1 MDNSSCSHWEE
12 TLMSDEADKYAVAV
26 LASDPAPVAAVREA
40 YHTVFE
46 HTTMSDCISLS
57 IEGTQQLDINR
68 EGFTYGES
76 SLRAVY
82 EVMSSIDLSAFAQAD
97 GGELDGRRR
106 TGAVVYDL
114 GSGIGNVVVGVA
126 LLAASGALCGVAE
139 VHGVELLPTLHAA
152 AEEALARLPAAAG
165 SFAPSLPPTAVHCS
179 DLLVHDFSRADVVYM
194 ASTVFQSR
202 VLAEFAEL
210 AARVLRAGTRVI
222 TLHEPL
228 HHAAFAHER
237 VLESMNSWGRE
248 MMHVHVVVGE
258 AHADPYR
265 HRVSDPYRH
274 RVSDPYRHR
283 VSEGS
288 EKQPLE
294 VGDQYAAC
302 SHGEDEAAAC
312 SDAAHAARALHLRRQ
327 ALLGVDL
334 SHMALNMALRA
345 DVQPYAETSDSDAH
359 RTPSVKLA
367 ELMHSLNPCQ
377 IATDVVTAK
386 DRSVLVAL
394 LGRAGLLTLTRT
406 VDGHSAWAF
415 STMI

>member
-1 MDNSSCSHWEE
+1 
-12 TLMSDEADKYAVAV
+12 MSDEADKYAVAV

-237 VLESMNSWGRE
+237 VLESMNSWGCE
-248 MMHVHVVVGE
+248 TMHVHVVVGE
-258 AHADPYR
+258 AHVDPYR
-265 HRVSDPYRH
+265 HRVP
-274 RVSDPYRHR
+274 DPYRHR

-345 DVQPYAETSDSDAH
+345 DVQPYAETSDSDTH

-377 IATDVVTAK
+377 IAFATDVVTAK
-386 DRSVLVAL
+386 DRSVLVL
-394 LGRAGLLTLTRT
+394 LGLAGLLTLTRT

>member
-1 MDNSSCSHWEE
+1 
-12 TLMSDEADKYAVAV
+12 MSDEAEKYAVAA

-97 GGELDGRRR
+97 GGEQDGRRR

-152 AEEALARLPAAAG
+152 AEEALARLPTAAG

-237 VLESMNSWGRE
+237 VLESTNSWGRE
-248 MMHVHVVVGE
+248 TMHVHVVVGE
-258 AHADPYR
+258 AHA
-265 HRVSDPYRH
+265 
-274 RVSDPYRHR
+274 DPYRHR

>member
-1 MDNSSCSHWEE
+1 MSH
-12 TLMSDEADKYAVAV
+12 EADKFAVAE
-26 LASDPAPVAAVREA
+26 LAIDPAPVAAVRDA

-97 GGELDGRRR
+97 GGEQDGRRR

-152 AEEALARLPAAAG
+152 AEEALARLPTAAG

-179 DLLVHDFSRADVVYM
+179 DLLVHDFSTADVVYM

-202 VLAEFAEL
+202 VLVEFAEL

-237 VLESMNSWGRE
+237 VLESTNSWGRE
-248 MMHVHVVVGE
+248 TMHVHVVVGV
-258 AHADPYR
+258 AHADPCGDR
-265 HRVSDPYRH
+265 A
-274 RVSDPYRHR
+274 
-283 VSEGS
+283 SEGS
-288 EKQPLE
+288 DKQPLE
-294 VGDQYAAC
+294 VGGQYAAC
-302 SHGEDEAAAC
+302 SHGEDEVAAS
-312 SDAAHAARALHLRRQ
+312 SDSADAARALHLRRQ

-334 SHMALNMALRA
+334 SHMALRA
-345 DVQPYAETSDSDAH
+345 VVQPYAETSDSDAR
-359 RTPSVKLA
+359 RTPSAKLA

-377 IATDVVTAK
+377 IATDVLTAEE
-386 DRSVLVAL
+386 RTSVSSVLVAAAARL
-394 LGRAGLLTLTRT
+394 LPLAAPGLLTLTRT
-406 VDGHSAWAF
+406 AHGRSAWAF
-415 STMI
+415 RTH

>member
-1 MDNSSCSHWEE
+1 
-12 TLMSDEADKYAVAV
+12 MSDEAEKFAVAA

-97 GGELDGRRR
+97 GGEQDGRRR
-106 TGAVVYDL
+106 MGAVVYDL

-179 DLLVHDFSRADVVYM
+179 DLLVHDFARADVVYM

-228 HHAAFAHER
+228 HHAAFAHEH
-237 VLESMNSWGRE
+237 VLESTNSWGRE
-248 MMHVHVVVGE
+248 TMHVHVVVGE

-265 HRVSDPYRH
+265 HRVS
-274 RVSDPYRHR
+274 
-283 VSEGS
+283 EGS
-288 EKQPLE
+288 DKQPLE

-312 SDAAHAARALHLRRQ
+312 SNAAHAARALHLRRQ

-334 SHMALNMALRA
+334 SHMALNMAVRA
-345 DVQPYAETSDSDAH
+345 VVQPYAETSVSDAH

-377 IATDVVTAK
+377 IATDVVTAEE
-386 DRSVLVAL
+386 RSDVLVAL
-394 LGRAGLLTLTRT
+394 LAGLLTLTRT

>member
-1 MDNSSCSHWEE
+1 
-12 TLMSDEADKYAVAV
+12 MSDEADKYAVAV

-237 VLESMNSWGRE
+237 VLESMNSWGCE
-248 MMHVHVVVGE
+248 TMHVHVVVGE
-258 AHADPYR
+258 AHA
-265 HRVSDPYRH
+265 DPYRH

-345 DVQPYAETSDSDAH
+345 DVQPYAETSDSDTH

-377 IATDVVTAK
+377 IATTDVVTLTAK
-386 DRSVLVAL
+386 DRSVLVL
-394 LGRAGLLTLTRT
+394 LGLAGLLTLTRT

>member
-1 MDNSSCSHWEE
+1 
-12 TLMSDEADKYAVAV
+12 MSDEADKYAVAV
-26 LASDPAPVAAVREA
+26 HASDPAPVAAVREA

-248 MMHVHVVVGE
+248 TMHVHVVVGE

-274 RVSDPYRHR
+274 RVADPYRHR

-302 SHGEDEAAAC
+302 SHGEDEAVAC

-367 ELMHSLNPCQ
+367 
-377 IATDVVTAK
+377 VVKTAK

>member
-1 MDNSSCSHWEE
+1 MRFQFTPDVKRWNQ
-12 TLMSDEADKYAVAV
+12 MSDEAEKYADAA

-97 GGELDGRRR
+97 GGEQDGRRR

-179 DLLVHDFSRADVVYM
+179 DLLVHDFARADVVYM

-237 VLESMNSWGRE
+237 VLESTNSWGRE
-248 MMHVHVVVGE
+248 TMHVHVVVGE

-265 HRVSDPYRH
+265 HRVS
-274 RVSDPYRHR
+274 
-283 VSEGS
+283 EGS
-288 EKQPLE
+288 DKQPLE

-377 IATDVVTAK
+377 IATDVVTAEE
-386 DRSVLVAL
+386 RSDVLVAPSSVL
-394 LGRAGLLTLTRT
+394 AGLLTLTRT

>member
-1 MDNSSCSHWEE
+1 
-12 TLMSDEADKYAVAV
+12 MSDEADKYAVAV

-248 MMHVHVVVGE
+248 TIHVHVVVGE
-258 AHADPYR
+258 AHVDPYRHRVSDPYRHRVSDPYR

-302 SHGEDEAAAC
+302 GHGEDEAAAC

-367 ELMHSLNPCQ
+367 
-377 IATDVVTAK
+377 VVKTAK

>member
-1 MDNSSCSHWEE
+1 
-12 TLMSDEADKYAVAV
+12 MSDEADKYAVAV

-97 GGELDGRRR
+97 GGEQDGRRR
-106 TGAVVYDL
+106 MGAVVYDL

-179 DLLVHDFSRADVVYM
+179 DLLVHDFARADVVYM

-248 MMHVHVVVGE
+248 TIHVHVVVGE
-258 AHADPYR
+258 AHVDPYRHRVSDPYRHRVSDPYR

-302 SHGEDEAAAC
+302 GHGEDEAAAC

-367 ELMHSLNPCQ
+367 
-377 IATDVVTAK
+377 VVKTAK

>member
-1 MDNSSCSHWEE
+1 
-12 TLMSDEADKYAVAV
+12 MSDEADKYAVAV

-248 MMHVHVVVGE
+248 TIHVHVVVGE
-258 AHADPYR
+258 AHA
-265 HRVSDPYRH
+265 
-274 RVSDPYRHR
+274 DPYRHR

-377 IATDVVTAK
+377 IATDVTVKAAK

>member
-1 MDNSSCSHWEE
+1 
-12 TLMSDEADKYAVAV
+12 MSDEAEKYAVAA

-97 GGELDGRRR
+97 GGELDGRWR

-179 DLLVHDFSRADVVYM
+179 DLLVHDFSTADVVYM

-237 VLESMNSWGRE
+237 VLESTNSWGRE
-248 MMHVHVVVGE
+248 TMHVHVVVGE

-265 HRVSDPYRH
+265 HRVS
-274 RVSDPYRHR
+274 
-283 VSEGS
+283 EGS
-288 EKQPLE
+288 DKQSLE

-312 SDAAHAARALHLRRQ
+312 SNAAHAARALHLRRQ

-334 SHMALNMALRA
+334 SHMALNMAVRA
-345 DVQPYAETSDSDAH
+345 VVQPNAETSDSDAH

-377 IATDVVTAK
+377 IATDVVTAEE
-386 DRSVLVAL
+386 RSDVLVAL
-394 LGRAGLLTLTRT
+394 LAGLLTLTRT

>member
-1 MDNSSCSHWEE
+1 
-12 TLMSDEADKYAVAV
+12 MSDEADKYAVAV

-248 MMHVHVVVGE
+248 TIHVHVVVGE

-265 HRVSDPYRH
+265 HRVADPYRH

-367 ELMHSLNPCQ
+367 
-377 IATDVVTAK
+377 VVKTAK

>member
-1 MDNSSCSHWEE
+1 
-12 TLMSDEADKYAVAV
+12 MSDEAEKYAVAA

-97 GGELDGRRR
+97 GGEQDGRRR
-106 TGAVVYDL
+106 MGAVVYDL

-237 VLESMNSWGRE
+237 VLESTNSWGRE
-248 MMHVHVVVGE
+248 TMHVHVVVGE

-265 HRVSDPYRH
+265 HRVS
-274 RVSDPYRHR
+274 
-283 VSEGS
+283 EGS
-288 EKQPLE
+288 DKQPLE

-367 ELMHSLNPCQ
+367 DLMHSLNPCQ

>member
-1 MDNSSCSHWEE
+1 
-12 TLMSDEADKYAVAV
+12 MSDEAEKYAVAA

-97 GGELDGRRR
+97 GGEQDGRRR

-179 DLLVHDFSRADVVYM
+179 DLLVHDFSTADVVYM

-202 VLAEFAEL
+202 VLVEFAEL

-237 VLESMNSWGRE
+237 VLESTNSWGRE
-248 MMHVHVVVGE
+248 TMHVHVVVGE

-265 HRVSDPYRH
+265 HRVS
-274 RVSDPYRHR
+274 
-283 VSEGS
+283 EGS
-288 EKQPLE
+288 DKQPLE

-312 SDAAHAARALHLRRQ
+312 SNAAHAARALHLRRQ

-334 SHMALNMALRA
+334 SHMALNMAVRA
-345 DVQPYAETSDSDAH
+345 VVQPNAETSDSDAH

-377 IATDVVTAK
+377 IATDVVTAEE
-386 DRSVLVAL
+386 RSDVLVAL
-394 LGRAGLLTLTRT
+394 LAGLLTLTRT

>member
-1 MDNSSCSHWEE
+1 
-12 TLMSDEADKYAVAV
+12 MSDEADKYAVAV

-248 MMHVHVVVGE
+248 TIHVHVVVGE
-258 AHADPYR
+258 AHVDPYRHRVSDPYRHRVSDPYR

-288 EKQPLE
+288 EKQPVE

-302 SHGEDEAAAC
+302 GHGEDEAAAC

-367 ELMHSLNPCQ
+367 
-377 IATDVVTAK
+377 VVKTAK

>member
-1 MDNSSCSHWEE
+1 
-12 TLMSDEADKYAVAV
+12 MSDEADKYAVAV

-248 MMHVHVVVGE
+248 TMHVHVVVGE
-258 AHADPYR
+258 AHA
-265 HRVSDPYRH
+265 
-274 RVSDPYRHR
+274 DPYRHR

-345 DVQPYAETSDSDAH
+345 DVQPHAETSDSDTH

-377 IATDVVTAK
+377 IATDVVKTAK

>member
-1 MDNSSCSHWEE
+1 
-12 TLMSDEADKYAVAV
+12 MSDEAEKYAVAA

-97 GGELDGRRR
+97 GGEQDGRRR
-106 TGAVVYDL
+106 MGAVVYDL

-179 DLLVHDFSRADVVYM
+179 DLLVHDFARADVVYM

-237 VLESMNSWGRE
+237 VLESTNSWGRE
-248 MMHVHVVVGE
+248 TMHVHVVVGE

-265 HRVSDPYRH
+265 HRVS
-274 RVSDPYRHR
+274 
-283 VSEGS
+283 EGS
-288 EKQPLE
+288 DKQPLE

-312 SDAAHAARALHLRRQ
+312 SNAAHAARALHLRRQ

-334 SHMALNMALRA
+334 SHMALNMAVRA
-345 DVQPYAETSDSDAH
+345 VVQPNAETSDSDAH

-377 IATDVVTAK
+377 IATDVVTAEE
-386 DRSVLVAL
+386 RSDVLVAL
-394 LGRAGLLTLTRT
+394 LAGLLTLTRT

>member
-1 MDNSSCSHWEE
+1 
-12 TLMSDEADKYAVAV
+12 MSDEADKYAVAV
-26 LASDPAPVAAVREA
+26 LASDPAPVAAVRDA

-97 GGELDGRRR
+97 GGEQDGRRR

-179 DLLVHDFSRADVVYM
+179 DLLVHDFARADVVYM

-248 MMHVHVVVGE
+248 TIHVHVVVGE
-258 AHADPYR
+258 AHVDPYRHRVSDPYRHRVSDPYR

-302 SHGEDEAAAC
+302 GHGEDEAAAC

-367 ELMHSLNPCQ
+367 
-377 IATDVVTAK
+377 VVKTAK

>member
-1 MDNSSCSHWEE
+1 
-12 TLMSDEADKYAVAV
+12 MSDEADKYAVAV

-237 VLESMNSWGRE
+237 VLESMNSWGCE
-248 MMHVHVVVGE
+248 TMHVHVVVGE
-258 AHADPYR
+258 AHA
-265 HRVSDPYRH
+265 DPYRH

-302 SHGEDEAAAC
+302 GHGEDEAAAC

-367 ELMHSLNPCQ
+367 ELMHSLKNPCQ
-377 IATDVVTAK
+377 IATDVVKAAK